1 MSELLWSAV
10 ITGDTRT
17 KKNSPRIV
25 GAGRKCPAC
34 GKQAKQWIVPS
45 KAHDLWFRA
54 SCRQLAGQIP
64 PETIA
69 GPVQLVYTVWTGT
82 RRKVDDLNLYGAIDD
97 LLVAC
102 KVIDDDNVN
111 VIRSR
116 DGSRVLYDPDAP
128 RVEIRIFRATEAGQQ
143 LELEVMR

>member
-1 MSELLWSAV
+1 MSKLLWTGV
-10 ITGDTRT
+10 ISGDTRT

-45 KAHDLWFRA
+45 RQHDLWFRA
-54 SCRQLAGQIP
+54 SCRQLAEQIP
-64 PETIA
+64 PEPLT
-69 GPVQLVYTVWTGT
+69 GPLQLVYTVYTET

-102 KVIDDDNVN
+102 KVIEDDNVN

-128 RVEIRIFRATEAGQQ
+128 RVEIQIYRALEAGQQ
-143 LELEVMR
+143 LGFIDD